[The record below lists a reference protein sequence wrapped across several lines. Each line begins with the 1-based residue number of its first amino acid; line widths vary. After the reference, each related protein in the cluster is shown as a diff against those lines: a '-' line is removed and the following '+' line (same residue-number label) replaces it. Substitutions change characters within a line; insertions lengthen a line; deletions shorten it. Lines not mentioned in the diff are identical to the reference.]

1 MCGNKNREAFPS
13 EQYCGLKIYEKFN
26 LYEICNKYNE
36 NTFAIYIFFN
46 ISITYYDL
54 FAPTIQHTCIPYGP
68 EHSLI

>member
-36 NTFAIYIFFN
+36 NTFAIYIIFLTFP
-46 ISITYYDL
+46 L
-54 FAPTIQHTCIPYGP
+54 HTMIYLLQQSSTHVFPMVQ
-68 EHSLI
+68 STL